1 MVTISDEKGW
11 GEQRDIWE
19 ISKGK
24 GLGGQIRGIS
34 VADGWER
41 WGGRRIPQARFA
53 QNFHVYI

>member
-1 MVTISDEKGW
+1 MRKDG
-11 GEQRDIWE
+11 GGQRDIWE

-24 GLGGQIRGIS
+24 GLGGQIMGIS

-41 WGGRRIPQARFA
+41 WRGRRTPQARFA